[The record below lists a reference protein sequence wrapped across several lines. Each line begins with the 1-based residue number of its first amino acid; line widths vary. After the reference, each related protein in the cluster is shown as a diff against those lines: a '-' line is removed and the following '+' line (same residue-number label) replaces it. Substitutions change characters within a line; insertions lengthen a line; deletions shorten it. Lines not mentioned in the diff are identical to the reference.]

1 MVTATVPKP
10 TQEHAARYRV
20 EPEAAVGRTP
30 RERARANLDAL
41 KTLLAVEEEQRAA
54 APEEQ
59 EKMAAYSG
67 WGSLADAFAE
77 GTPLWD
83 AVGAELKELVSPEEY
98 AAMRATTLD
107 SFYTPPAIAR
117 SIWSLLSKMGFK
129 EGRVLEPS
137 CGTGIFLGTRPDDT
151 NATITGIELDPLTAR
166 LTAKL
171 YPDAEIR
178 SIGFEKSRIEND
190 TYDVAIGNVPFGDY
204 AVSDDSYGRGTLIHD
219 YFFCRALDAV
229 RPGGVV
235 AMITSKGTLDKKNPK
250 VRRHLAERAELVGPY
265 VCPTTPSSMTRAWR

>member
-83 AVGAELKELVSPEEY
+83 AVGAELKELASPEEY

-166 LTAKL
+166 TT
-171 YPDAEIR
+171 R
-178 SIGFEKSRIEND
+178 SEERRVGKECRSRW
-190 TYDVAIGNVPFGDY
+190 
-204 AVSDDSYGRGTLIHD
+204 S
-219 YFFCRALDAV
+219 
-229 RPGGVV
+229 
-235 AMITSKGTLDKKNPK
+235 
-250 VRRHLAERAELVGPY
+250 PY
-265 VCPTTPSSMTRAWR
+265 H